1 MRLSRPT
8 PAQSRGTVW
17 RLDEHA
23 FVVEPFGPLTR
34 ARRDEITVEG
44 ERMLRV
50 MHPDTPYDIR
60 FGAVRR

>member
-1 MRLSRPT
+1 M
-8 PAQSRGTVW
+8 W
-17 RLDEHA
+17 RLDERA
-23 FVVEPFGPLTR
+23 LVVEPFGPLTG
-34 ARRDEITVEG
+34 ARRDEITAEG